1 MLSFLCACVVCWRTQ
16 ASHGADWKTA
26 AADSAEEPEFMKK
39 DILLYQNPA
48 EADKLTKIQK
58 NLDEVGWRD
67 VGG

>member
-1 MLSFLCACVVCWRTQ
+1 MLSSLRACVVCWRTQ